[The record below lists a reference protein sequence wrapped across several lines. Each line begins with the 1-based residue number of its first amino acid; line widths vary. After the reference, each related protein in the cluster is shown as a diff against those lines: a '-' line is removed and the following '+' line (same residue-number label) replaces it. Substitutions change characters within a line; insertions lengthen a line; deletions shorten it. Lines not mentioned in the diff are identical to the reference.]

1 MSIHRAPL
9 CVIAAGILSL
19 AACARVTLPAREH
32 FPLPADV
39 DIVNVSGSA
48 GATFIATNAGEPT
61 SFNPL
66 VLQDATSAEIAGY
79 MLAGLVDMD
88 WVTQEVIPGLAK
100 SWEIS
105 ADKLAYTFH
114 LRRGVKWSDGA
125 PFTADD
131 VIFTFDCIFDPR
143 YPNRNS
149 QQFTINEQPLRY
161 EKVDDYTVRFTT
173 PDLYAPFLNDIG
185 VAILPKHCLEA
196 AYRDGSLQKQWTV
209 ATGINNPSSMAGT
222 GPFKILSYR
231 PGDRLLMVPNPHYWR
246 ADADGQR
253 LPYID
258 LYVAKFVKD
267 NNAVLVNFCTGQTE
281 ASSIPPT
288 DLGWVERAAQT
299 YHFSIDPQGPATSI
313 GFIWFNQHPGQNKK
327 GEPFLPPYKLRWFQD
342 ARFRQ
347 AVSYGFNRQGIVSGV
362 YFGRATELH
371 SIISEGNLKWYNPD
385 VPRFEYAPAKA
396 AALLAEMGLRK
407 DADGALRD
415 TDGHAVEFEVLVP
428 SSSVTAPQ
436 IMTSFKED
444 LRALGIG
451 VKISY
456 IDFGTM
462 LARAD
467 AFDYEAG
474 IMGFTGGGDPSG
486 GKAIYKSNGP
496 MHLWYPG
503 QPQPATPWE
512 ARIDELMDL
521 QERTFDP
528 KERKA
533 LVDEMQD
540 IFAVQRPLIFLVT
553 QNTYLGLKNKWRN
566 TKRDLNGYLVFKL
579 EEIWA
584 DEPAARDDGGKKI
597 STTKTPRHKGYF

>member
-1 MSIHRAPL
+1 MPGRHALLMSFL
-9 CVIAAGILSL
+9 LL
-19 AACARVTLPAREH
+19 TACSRVELPEREH

-39 DIVNVSGSA
+39 DIVNVSGKT

-66 VLQDATSAEIAGY
+66 VLEDATSAEITGY

-88 WVTQEVIPGLAK
+88 WTTQEIIPGLAK

-105 ADKLAYTFH
+105 ADRRTYTFH
-114 LRRGVKWSDGA
+114 LRRGIKWSDGA
-125 PFTADD
+125 PLTADD

-143 YPNRNS
+143 YPNRSS
-149 QQFTINEQPLRY
+149 QQFTISGKPLSY
-161 EKVDDYTVRFTT
+161 EKVDDHTVRFTT
-173 PDLYAPFLNDIG
+173 PELYAPFLNDIG

-196 AYRDGSLQKQWTV
+196 AYRDGTLLKQWTV
-209 ATGINNPSSMAGT
+209 ATGINKPSSMACS

-231 PGDRLLMVPNPHYWR
+231 PGDRLLMTPNPHYWR

-281 ASSIPPT
+281 ASSIPPA
-288 DLGWVERAAQT
+288 DVGWVRNARET
-299 YHFSIDPQGPATSI
+299 YRFTIDSQGPATSI
-313 GFIWFNQHPGQNKK
+313 GFIWFNMNPGKNKK
-327 GEPFLPPYKLRWFQD
+327 GGSFLPPHKLRWFQD
-342 ARFRQ
+342 TRFRQ
-347 AVSYGFNRQGIVSGV
+347 AVSHGFNRQGIISGV

-371 SIISEGNLKWYNPD
+371 SIISEGNIKWYNPNT
-385 VPRFEYAPAKA
+385 PRFEYDPARA
-396 AALLAEMGLRK
+396 AALLADMNLRK
-407 DADGALRD
+407 DAGGVLRD
-415 TDGHAVEFEVLVP
+415 ADGHAVEFEVLVP
-428 SSSVTAPQ
+428 SASVTAPQ

-444 LRALGIG
+444 MRELGIG

-462 LARAD
+462 LARTEAS
-467 AFDYEAG
+467 DYEAG

-486 GKAIYKSNGP
+486 GKAIYKSSGR
-496 MHLWYPG
+496 MHLWNPS
-503 QPQPATPWE
+503 QKTPATPWE
-512 ARIDELMDL
+512 ARVDELMDL

-528 KERKA
+528 QKRKA
-533 LVDEMQD
+533 LIDEMQD

-566 TKRDLNGYLVFKL
+566 TKRDLNGFIVFKL

-584 DEPAARDDGGKKI
+584 EPEQ
-597 STTKTPRHKGYF
+597 P